1 MRPAPSVRQAFSPL
15 DEELELLSGHL
26 TPRGVEAL
34 TRLGTWIPFEKA
46 AGLLGDL
53 LGVQVSKSTAARYT
67 ERHGAAYVAVQ
78 TAAVIEIEKKLPAAP
93 AGPAKQLLSVDGAM
107 VPLTGGEWA
116 EVKTL
121 VLGEIAEPVIENGES
136 VVHARELSYFSRL
149 TDAETFGHLA
159 LVETHHRGVENAG
172 KVLAVTDGA
181 VWIQGFVD
189 YHRPDAVRILDFP
202 HAAEYISAMANT
214 VWGLDSPTAAKWA
227 EGQRHKLKHQ
237 GAQVVLP
244 ELRTLVASHAEL
256 PELAEKIA
264 YLEKRQDHMQYPYFQ
279 AQGWPIGSGAVESGN
294 KLVVEARLKGSGM
307 HWARHNVNPM
317 LGLRNA
323 VCNDR
328 WSDAW
333 SQITV
338 YHRQQQEQRCQTRRQ
353 HHLAAAA
360 MKAVPTKNSA
370 ATTTKAPA
378 PQSQGRIR
386 RHWRPA
392 RYHPWRR
399 YPAAKK

>member
-1 MRPAPSVRQAFSPL
+1 MRPAPSARQAFSPL

-26 TPRGVEAL
+26 TPQGVEAL

-67 ERHGAAYVAVQ
+67 EKYGAAYVAVQ
-78 TAAVIEIEKKLPAAP
+78 TAAVTEIEKKLPAAP
-93 AGPAKQLLSVDGAM
+93 AGPAKQLLNVDGAM

-136 VVHARELSYFSRL
+136 VVQARELSYFSRL
-149 TDAETFGHLA
+149 TDAETFGH
-159 LVETHHRGVENAG
+159 
-172 KVLAVTDGA
+172 
-181 VWIQGFVD
+181 
-189 YHRPDAVRILDFP
+189 
-202 HAAEYISAMANT
+202 S
-214 VWGLDSPTAAKWA
+214 
-227 EGQRHKLKHQ
+227 
-237 GAQVVLP
+237 AQVVLP
-244 ELRTLVASHAEL
+244 DLRTLVASHTEL

-264 YLEKRQDHMQYPYFQ
+264 YLEKRQDNMQYPYFQ

-338 YHRQQQEQRCQTRRQ
+338 HHRQQQEQRRQARR
-353 HHLAAAA
+353 HHYLATAA
-360 MKAVPTKNSA
+360 KQAVPTKNST
-370 ATTTKAPA
+370 ATTTKAPV
-378 PQSQGRIR
+378 PQLQGRIR

-392 RYHPWRR
+392 RHHPWRR

>member
-1 MRPAPSVRQAFSPL
+1 MQPAPSVGQAFFPP
-15 DEELELLSGHL
+15 DEELELLSGQL
-26 TPRGVEAL
+26 TPQGMEAL

-53 LGVQVSKSTAARYT
+53 LGVQVSKSTAVRYT
-67 ERHGAAYVAVQ
+67 EKHGAAYVAVQ
-78 TAAVIEIEKKLPAAP
+78 TEAVCEIEKKLPASP
-93 AGPAKQLLSVDGAM
+93 VGPEKQLLSVDGAM
-107 VPLTGGEWA
+107 VPLKGGEWA

-121 VLGEIAEPVIENGES
+121 VLGEVSEPVRENGGS
-136 VVHARELSYFSRL
+136 VVHARDLSYFSRL

-159 LVETHHRGVENAG
+159 LVETHQGGVENAS

-189 YHRPDAVRILDFP
+189 YHRPDAIRILDFP

-227 EGQRHKLKHQ
+227 EEQRHNLKHQ
-237 GAQVVLP
+237 GPQVVMP
-244 ELRTLVASHAEL
+244 DLRTLVTSHPEL

-264 YLEKRQDHMQYPYFQ
+264 YLEKRQDHMQYPYYQ

-294 KLVVEARLKGSGM
+294 KLVVEARLKGSSM

-333 SQITV
+333 TQITV
-338 YHRQQQEQRCQTRRQ
+338 YHRQQQEQRRQTRRQ
-353 HHLAAAA
+353 RYLAAAA
-360 MKAVPTKNSA
+360 KQAVPPKDSTP
-370 ATTTKAPA
+370 TTKAPA
-378 PQSQGRIR
+378 PQSKGRVR

-392 RYHPWRR
+392 RHHPWQR